1 MLKSLFL
8 SVKDTLMK
16 LNKLIHILIF
26 IVLCALLILRVYEGD
41 SNMSKKIIFT
51 ENAPKAIGPYSQAVE
66 AGGFIYISGQVP
78 IDPKSGN
85 VIKDSIQSQTHQ
97 VINNIESICKEAG
110 KELSDIVK
118 ITIYLTD
125 LESFSIVNQ
134 VMVERFSEP
143 YPARATIE
151 ISSLPLGVD
160 VEIDA
165 VVLANE

>member
-85 VIKDSIQSQTHQ
+85 VIKDSIESQTHQ
-97 VINNIESICKEAG
+97 VINNI
-110 KELSDIVK
+110 D
-118 ITIYLTD
+118 LTK
-125 LESFSIVNQ
+125 
-134 VMVERFSEP
+134 
-143 YPARATIE
+143 
-151 ISSLPLGVD
+151 
-160 VEIDA
+160 
-165 VVLANE
+165 

>member
-8 SVKDTLMK
+8 NVKDTLMK
-16 LNKLIHILIF
+16 LNKLIYILIF

-51 ENAPKAIGPYSQAVE
+51 ENAPQAIGPYSQAVE

-85 VIKDSIQSQTHQ
+85 VIKDSIESQTHQ
-97 VINNIESICKEAG
+97 VINNIENICKEAG

-118 ITIYLTD
+118 ITIYLTN

-134 VMVERFSEP
+134 VMVDRFSEP

>member
-1 MLKSLFL
+1 MC
-8 SVKDTLMK
+8 
-16 LNKLIHILIF
+16 I
-26 IVLCALLILRVYEGD
+26 RD
-41 SNMSKKIIFT
+41 S
-51 ENAPKAIGPYSQAVE
+51 
-66 AGGFIYISGQVP
+66 
-78 IDPKSGN
+78 
-85 VIKDSIQSQTHQ
+85 
-97 VINNIESICKEAG
+97 IESICKEAG

>member
-16 LNKLIHILIF
+16 LNKLIYILIF
-26 IVLCALLILRVYEGD
+26 IVLCAFLILRIYEVD
-41 SNMSKKIIFT
+41 FSMSKKIIFT

-78 IDPKSGN
+78 IDPESGN
-85 VIKDSIQSQTHQ
+85 VIKDSIESQAHQ
-97 VINNIESICKEAG
+97 VINNIESICREAG

-118 ITIYLTD
+118 VTIYLTN
-125 LESFSIVNQ
+125 LESFSVVNQ
-134 VMVERFSEP
+134 VMADRFDEP